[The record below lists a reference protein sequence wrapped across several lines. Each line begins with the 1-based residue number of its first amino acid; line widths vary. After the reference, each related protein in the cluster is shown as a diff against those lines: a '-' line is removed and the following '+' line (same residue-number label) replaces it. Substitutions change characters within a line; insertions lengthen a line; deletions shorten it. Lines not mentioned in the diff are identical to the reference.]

1 MDKIIS
7 TLDFEMKNI
16 NDRGF
21 DVSFSIYSLC
31 IRDNKPCIADDTAKK
46 RYKSLCET
54 PFLNKSEQY
63 TV

>member
-31 IRDNKPCIADDTAKK
+31 IRDNKPRSSDDRAKT
-46 RYKSLCET
+46 RYSSLCET
-54 PFLNKSEQY
+54 PFPNKSEQ
-63 TV
+63 